1 MKKKID
7 RVIFLPKP
15 FFSTGLLF
23 YRISLKISS
32 IFYGIFQKISFNAC
46 KNGFFRK
53 IFSIPY
59 FLAIKAFVFFCRGNN
74 VKAIF
79 LRGRV
84 ALGEIFPGDSD
95 LDFFIVTKNLQPS
108 EEFGFLE
115 KLSVKTAVLRL
126 LFPFIGPWLA
136 LSESEA
142 SDNGFLE
149 IYFDVPG
156 KKIENLRLLYGNF
169 PFPKTSLKDLPLGF
183 AVFSEYENSFLKI
196 FFEKKQPKKIWAR
209 PFYRN
214 DENLVRYFS
223 EKSEN
228 FRKELEKNPEL
239 ANFYNEL
246 LERKKKF
253 DFFAKH
259 EILFE
264 QFFFL
269 VKIQEIFFKKFSQKP
284 QNMPKKSGRSDLHF
298 LEKFKGFEKF
308 ESILESVLV
317 SEKPFGFNGKTFH
330 FVLKNGL
337 EKNQLEGF
345 FKKLPAWKRQFEETD
360 SFRIET
366 VSSFFGK
373 IFSAEGLNCIEALHL
388 QKTAKIV
395 FGKNLPE
402 FFEFDEK
409 ILRQKAFFELK
420 FLAGVSSKT
429 LLLKNFGTNST
440 LAESGRILQA
450 KAIELFLKN
459 GILETDAL
467 ILEKKLPAETAA
479 LLNLKNAPI
488 EDCKKVFLELR
499 KFSSVSIA

>member
-23 YRISLKISS
+23 YKIFQNISTTA
-32 IFYGIFQKISFNAC
+32 YGIFQKISFNTC

-59 FLAIKAFVFFCRGNN
+59 FLAIKAFVFFCSGNN

-95 LDFFIVTKNLQPS
+95 LDFFIVTKNQQPS

-169 PFPKTSLKDLPLGF
+169 SFPKTKPKGFPPGF
-183 AVFSEYENSFLKI
+183 AAFSEYENSFLKI
-196 FFEKKQPKKIWAR
+196 FFEKKQPKNIWIR

-223 EKSEN
+223 EKSGN
-228 FRKELEKNPEL
+228 FEKEFHKNIEL
-239 ANFYNEL
+239 AGFYNKL

-253 DFFAKH
+253 DFFAKP
-259 EILFE
+259 EILFG

-269 VKIQEIFFKKFSQKP
+269 VKIQEMFFKKFPQKL
-284 QNMPKKSGRSDLHF
+284 QDMPKKSSHADLHF
-298 LEKFKGFEKF
+298 LEKFEGFEKV
-308 ESILESVLV
+308 ESLLESVLV
-317 SEKPFGFNGKTFH
+317 SEKPFGLHGKTVCFI
-330 FVLKNGL
+330 LKNGL
-337 EKNQLEGF
+337 EKKQLADF
-345 FKKLPAWKRQFEETD
+345 FRKLPDWKKQSGETCT
-360 SFRIET
+360 FRIET
-366 VSSFFGK
+366 ISSFFGK
-373 IFSAEGLNCIEALHL
+373 IFSSDGLNCLEGRHL

-409 ILRQKAFFELK
+409 ILKKKALFELK
-420 FLAGVSSKT
+420 FLASVSSKT
-429 LLLKNFGTNST
+429 LLLKNFGANSS
-440 LAESGRILQA
+440 LGESSRILQA
-450 KAIELFLKN
+450 KALELFLKN
-459 GILETDAL
+459 GIAETDAL

-479 LLNLKNAPI
+479 LLNLKNASI